1 MSYTRDL
8 IVKRI
13 YIQTL
18 IKILSNPTAFAKKTL
33 LIKACTP
40 FLTIVTLLN
49 TTSLTHQ
56 LIFLQ
61 IEYSKTMI
69 FYPKIILIF
78 SKHYRILFKTII
90 LFPFNKKIK
99 LLKARKL
106 KLLKKLSITLKLKKT
121 KRKKIFYKEIN

>member
-1 MSYTRDL
+1 MSYTRDP

-13 YIQTL
+13 FNQTL
-18 IKILSNPTAFAKKTL
+18 IKILSSPTAFAKKTL
-33 LIKACTP
+33 LTKACTP

-49 TTSLTHQ
+49 TTNLTHQ

-61 IEYSKTMI
+61 IEFIKTMI
-69 FYPKIILIF
+69 LYPKIILIF

-90 LFPFNKKIK
+90 LFPFHNKII

-106 KLLKKLSITLKLKKT
+106 KLLKKLSIILKSKKI